1 MIVQTEDRNYVR
13 DTASML
19 LSNVNQSERDA
30 YYNRRT
36 VFRKQKQAIN
46 NLQNEV
52 SEMKSELSEIKEL
65 LKIIITYCIFQHKLF
80 IYHDIQQEKTEQRAV
95 E

>member
-13 DTASML
+13 DTASLL

-65 LKIIITYCIFQHKLF
+65 LKVK
-80 IYHDIQQEKTEQRAV
+80 YHDAKASMAAYSEGSIELCTFLNTEFQ
-95 E
+95 

>member
-65 LKIIITYCIFQHKLF
+65 LKIIIITNK
-80 IYHDIQQEKTEQRAV
+80 
-95 E
+95 